1 MWKKLFILTVVR
13 HRNRWP
19 REAVEVFKARMDRAL
34 SNLVYWK
41 VSLLMA
47 GELEFDDP

>member
-1 MWKKLFILTVVR
+1 MRFVSHWNTLPRVVVDAR
-13 HRNRWP
+13 SL
-19 REAVEVFKARMDRAL
+19 EVFKAGLNESM

-47 GELEFDDP
+47 GCLELDNL

>member
-1 MWKKLFILTVVR
+1 MWKKLCILTVVR
-13 HRNRWP
+13 HRWP

-47 GELEFDDP
+47 GVLELDDP